1 MSKKSAILITH
12 GTDTLAWTHAA
23 VRYAVKHNMVN
34 IAITG
39 SQIPM
44 PDGVGD
50 FSDAYANIGNSI
62 RFLTQFKPPHIF
74 TVFNN
79 GLNAFSDSLYKIN
92 RWDNHAFEGDLIGTM
107 QWDEVK
113 FHDDE
118 VVETLDTPD
127 MLDTLYV
134 VTTGGTIE
142 STFNNKGVLSPQQ
155 NRLSTFIQSKF
166 DNPNTNIVYMPAC
179 TIDSSDLTFAKMRA
193 VIEKVGEC
201 FRLTDPQSEVRID
214 LQFDENVRIIYTDP
228 FKTEEQYRKEMEGAS
243 AVIFAGY
250 GGGNINID
258 EGSGFSPLQF
268 IREKSREMPMVLTSQ
283 VALGPADFIYEN
295 AWEAIEAGALSGVD
309 LSIPE
314 IQIRLAYLMGH
325 RRQIEAYCQS
335 HGTAFMEVVEWLFM
349 SGMKFRTHRSR
360 RKYEELR
367 GVAFDKRDLLIDYT
381 MEESLHVFQE
391 FTNALKD
398 NAMEAEK
405 ILELATDYYDKG
417 FRKRGFALYKQA
429 AELGYAKAQ
438 HIVAFCYQWGL
449 GTKKDKSEAFRWY
462 QKAAEQDYPQ
472 SICYL
477 ASFFYSF
484 GEGGVDCN
492 IDEAV
497 RLWKKAAE
505 LGDKEAQFTLGN
517 LYYDGEYVEQ
527 NREEAIKWYR
537 KSASQ
542 LYQPAMEKLFALGL
556 EEDI

>member
-23 VRYAVKHNMVN
+23 VRYAVKHNKVN

-118 VVETLDTPD
+118 VVETLETPD
-127 MLDTLYV
+127 TLDTLYV

-142 STFNNKGVLSPQQ
+142 STFNGEGVLSPQQ
-155 NRLSTFIQSKF
+155 NRLSEFITSKF
-166 DNPNTNIVYMPAC
+166 DNPDTRIIYVPAC
-179 TIDSSDLTFAKMRA
+179 TIDSSDLTFEKMRA
-193 VIEKVGEC
+193 VINKVKEC
-201 FRLTDPQSEVRID
+201 FDNMSLSDAEVD
-214 LQFDENVRIIYTDP
+214 LDFDENVRILYTDP
-228 FKTEEQYRKEMEGAS
+228 FKTEAQYRKEMEGAS
-243 AVIFAGY
+243 AVIIAGY

-258 EGSGFSPLQF
+258 EESGFSPLQL
-268 IREKSREMPMVLTSQ
+268 IREKSKEMPMVLTSQ

-295 AWEAIEAGALSGVD
+295 AWDAVKAGAISGVD

-325 RRQIEAYCQS
+325 RRQIESYCQTN
-335 HGTAFMEVVEWLFM
+335 GKTFMEVVEWLFM

-381 MEESLHVFQE
+381 MEESLRVFQE

-477 ASFFYSF
+477 ASFYSF